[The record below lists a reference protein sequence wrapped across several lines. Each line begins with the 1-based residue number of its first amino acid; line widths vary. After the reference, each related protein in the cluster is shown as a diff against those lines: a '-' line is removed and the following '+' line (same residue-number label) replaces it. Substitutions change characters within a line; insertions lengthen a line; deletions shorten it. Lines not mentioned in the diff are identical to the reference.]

1 MAWDG
6 EAGGGHIVKVSL
18 ADAGFSDKVFAYR
31 IYVVT
36 VVDIR
41 KIIYLFNQG
50 SAKLIHYG
58 GSFVFGTPCDVLN
71 ETASE
76 KQIVFAVFFPPVHSV
91 TSLLDTN
98 LSSVFIR
105 TV

>member
-41 KIIYLFNQG
+41 KIIYLFN
-50 SAKLIHYG
+50 
-58 GSFVFGTPCDVLN
+58 